1 MFKKLRNKNLH
12 EIKEA
17 ALPVPS
23 KRARL
28 SPLVYGAGL
37 IAVGVMLRKVKPE
50 VGTAPNPLQFGAARG
65 ASKRLRSAAFARDR
79 AANFAPSNITDKL
92 GTSLVLGGIAMV
104 TARVLD
110 EAVGRKL

>member
-1 MFKKLRNKNLH
+1 MLNKLRNRKMD

-28 SPLVYGAGL
+28 SPLVYGAGM
-37 IAVGVMLRKVKPE
+37 IAAGLLLKKVNPRF
-50 VGTAPNPLQFGAARG
+50 GTVPNPLQFGASEGTSR
-65 ASKRLRSAAFARDR
+65 RLKSAAFARDR
-79 AANFAPSNITDKL
+79 AASFAPSNITDKL
-92 GTSLVLGGIAMV
+92 GSSLMLGGIAMV